1 MGSSESG
8 RSDHMIVPSQS
19 DGVDFCSQSDG
30 VDFCSQSDGVDLC
43 RHSDGDASSCEFEN
57 DSWMSVCRG
66 AFTKRQSKTKIINI
80 CLLVHMHRYADDF
93 LCGLFICGAV
103 FDSRSCQGPA

>member
-30 VDFCSQSDGVDLC
+30 LDF
-43 RHSDGDASSCEFEN
+43 
-57 DSWMSVCRG
+57 
-66 AFTKRQSKTKIINI
+66 
-80 CLLVHMHRYADDF
+80 
-93 LCGLFICGAV
+93 
-103 FDSRSCQGPA
+103 

>member
-30 VDFCSQSDGVDLC
+30 VDFCSQSDGDDFC
-43 RHSDGDASSCEFEN
+43 SQSDGVDFYFLS
-57 DSWMSVCRG
+57 
-66 AFTKRQSKTKIINI
+66 
-80 CLLVHMHRYADDF
+80 LLS
-93 LCGLFICGAV
+93 AV
-103 FDSRSCQGPA
+103 FWCRPKNAHFLAAVFWPPISVKRGEAQL